1 MQIGVWKSSA
11 WVISGQVI
19 YKSEF
24 LFSLIET
31 FAFHLGFIK
40 PGRSEVETEILV
52 KHVRG
57 FKNKSFPVLVLQI

>member
-1 MQIGVWKSSA
+1 MGVWKSSVC
-11 WVISGQVI
+11 VIPGQVI

-24 LFSLIET
+24 LLSLIGT

-40 PGRSEVETEILV
+40 LGRSEVETEILV